1 MVKILPTFEDS
12 KFQLLHNSFLFNDP
26 LPLNPHHSL
35 DVGEDDDSQ
44 RGIRDCFNDFCR
56 QTILHGWHYLIDF
69 NDDNNS
75 SEEGDENNEENL
87 DWRSVKGK

>member
-1 MVKILPTFEDS
+1 M
-12 KFQLLHNSFLFNDP
+12 FNDP
-26 LPLNPHHSL
+26 LPLNPHCSL